1 MQQAN
6 SSINPSPS
14 PAPPFDN
21 PFTFQTHDRNI
32 VRRCCSL
39 TIDGEHCQASAL
51 RGENYCVQ
59 HLDRDPRAFGPR
71 GRIFIPLLENHAT
84 IRLMC
89 TKILHAVAN
98 GHIQS
103 AEANAMNR
111 TLSIANRAL
120 PRLKPID
127 PPAVVQKPGIY
138 VVDRHGTWIA
148 LPQPLRDADGKLMYY
163 DQLEPNW
170 KQKRTR
176 EEIEAEDP
184 DFVLAQSYRKV
195 ITDILTQR
203 AAREAAAAGRPFP
216 DPSIE
221 PWNSDLYQPGECPYS
236 INWCPGPWRK
246 HHCAYCKGERPMK
259 LDDPRHPGDSIVQM
273 VDACRALLKKVKA
286 KQEANSDSKHEAN
299 ADAQQATNATAQQ
312 GANAEPQQGVNAE
325 PQQEA
330 NATASDPGSLDRNA
344 ATQPGHI
351 PELSAAG
358 TRTTRH
364 HKKRCHSDAEPREAE
379 RSAGRTHKKRCHS
392 DAKLREAE
400 KSHHKKRCHS
410 DAELREA
417 EEPAVA
423 FPGQPSAPSPAT
435 SRRRPQNKAPRT
447 GQPRNAEPRSIGS
460 LRSPWITDSP
470 IPACVPCPAPCAL
483 RPVT

>member
-6 SSINPSPS
+6 SSINPDPSPS

-195 ITDILTQR
+195 ITDILTQK

-299 ADAQQATNATAQQ
+299 ADAQQEANATAQQATNATAQQ
-312 GANAEPQQGVNAE
+312 GANAAAQQGVNAE

-358 TRTTRH
+358 TRTTRP
-364 HKKRCHSDAEPREAE
+364 HKKRCHSDAEP
-379 RSAGRTHKKRCHS
+379 
-392 DAKLREAE
+392 
-400 KSHHKKRCHS
+400 
-410 DAELREA
+410 REA

-470 IPACVPCPAPCAL
+470 IPACVLRPAPCAL
-483 RPVT
+483 